1 MTVHLVKLCVGV
13 EDPETLI
20 ALQADR
26 LARKR
31 AAKQPTELVHVTRM
45 TPKRADELLDGGS
58 LYWVMKGQVRCRQRV
73 LELRPLVDDEGK
85 SHCGLVLDPDIVLT
99 ERLPKRPFQGWRYLD
114 KDAAPRD
121 ASTVEGVEDMPA
133 EMRAELMELGLL

>member
-1 MTVHLVKLCVGV
+1 MTVHLIKLCVGV

-26 LARKR
+26 LVRKR
-31 AAKQPTELVHVTRM
+31 AAKQPAELVHVTRM

-73 LELRPLVDDEGK
+73 LEIRPLVDDEGR
-85 SHCGLVLDPDIVLT
+85 SHCGLVLDPEIVLT
-99 ERLPKRPFQGWRYLD
+99 ERLAKRPFQGWRYLD
-114 KDAAPRD
+114 KEAAPRD
-121 ASTVEGVEDMPA
+121 ASVVEGVDDMPA
-133 EMRAELMELGLL
+133 EMREELMELGLL